1 MTRCAFVATSLLAAF
16 LLADSIHANPASK
29 PAASGPMGPLTPAAA
44 LERFRLL
51 DSHLEIELVAAE
63 PEVID
68 PVSIAFDES
77 GAMWVVEM
85 RDYPWG
91 PRRPG
96 ETADTAEPRSVIK
109 RLVDRDGDGR
119 YETATVFADKLL
131 FPTGLQPWKGGV
143 IVTLAGEV
151 VWMKD
156 SDGDG
161 RADVREVWFTGF
173 SQENSQ
179 LRANHPRLGHDGFVY
194 VANGLRGGKV
204 VPGEVWRRDVKPLD
218 LGSQDFRFD
227 PHTGAYET
235 VSGSGQFGLTF
246 DAFGRRFVCSNRNP
260 GMHIVLESE
269 DLARNPKYA
278 PPAIVHDAGAA
289 AEASRVFPISKAW
302 TTATFHAGQFTAAC
316 GVLAFRGDGLDADG
330 ATRIAN
336 GLTLFTC
343 EPTGNL
349 VHRTKATQLGGS
361 FREEPSSVEQEFLAS
376 DDTWFRPVD
385 LHEGPDGALYVV
397 DMYRAVI
404 EHPEWVPKELQNR
417 SDERA
422 GDDKGRIW
430 RVRRKTASP
439 AAKITP
445 SADSLAD
452 LSPRAGAWEIDTRF
466 RLVNERQGEGSFDTL
481 LALARDATR
490 PVVQARA
497 LRMLDRFEKLTP
509 ALWDEVFPTASGLVR
524 EVLVRLA
531 RRFPQ
536 EVEIA
541 DTLLGHMELAQNRE
555 VLETVLMLGRLDDE
569 RRVRA
574 VPSWTAA
581 LSTSFDDVWIPR
593 AVACAAGDQLPAVL
607 NGALRFENAGQT
619 RSGPH
624 LTVLREIATAVGKRR
639 DIHEARAFLNAWAE
653 VVAGPDEP
661 RPSAEAYGTDHVRAL
676 VAFNAF
682 ADGWS
687 ANPAEF
693 RARLT
698 EAASA
703 DPRIAAARARLATR
717 VREFPAQADAVGPID
732 LERLRYLRWQ
742 EDLAWIEPLVA
753 LTRHE
758 ATSVRL
764 QAVEALSAQSGAP
777 ALIALRDALPGQTPA
792 VRRAIIRAMLANP
805 ERQQGLVAALLE
817 KLVAPTELDAAG
829 MQRLI
834 GHPDPTTR
842 QAAVAIQKSLVP
854 ADREQVLAAYK
865 VSLTMTGDPAKGRV
879 VFEKTCATCH
889 KLDTLGVNV
898 GPDIGDYSRTKSAE
912 ALLADIL
919 QPNRA
924 IDNNY
929 LAYAVLNKSGQ
940 TESGILA
947 ADTAASVTLRQPDG
961 KTLTILKQDI
971 EEIGT
976 SGLSLMPDGMEKSID
991 PSQMADL
998 IAFVRNWRYL
1008 TGEVPKDVRAK

>member
-1 MTRCAFVATSLLAAF
+1 M
-16 LLADSIHANPASK
+16 
-29 PAASGPMGPLTPAAA
+29 
-44 LERFRLL
+44 L
-51 DSHLEIELVAAE
+51 DPDLEIELVAAE
-63 PEVID
+63 PEVVD
-68 PVSIAFDES
+68 PVSIAFDEA
-77 GAMWVVEM
+77 GGMWVVEM

-96 ETADTAEPRSVIK
+96 DTEDKHEPRSIIK
-109 RLVDRDGDGR
+109 RLVDRDGDAR

-131 FPTGLQPWKGGV
+131 FPTGLQPWQGGV

-156 SDGDG
+156 TDGDG
-161 RADVREVWFTGF
+161 RADVREVWFKGF

-179 LRANHPRLGHDGFVY
+179 LRANHPRLGHDGYVY

-204 VPGEVWRRDVKPLD
+204 VPGDVWKREAKPLD

-278 PPAIVHDAGAA
+278 PPAIVQDAGAA
-289 AEASRVFPISKAW
+289 AELSRVFPISKAW

-316 GVLAFRGDGLDADG
+316 GVLAFRGEGLDADG
-330 ATRIAN
+330 ATRMAN

-349 VHRTKATQLGGS
+349 VHRTRATQLGGS
-361 FREEPSSVEQEFLAS
+361 FREQPSTVEREFLAS

-430 RVRRKTASP
+430 CVRRKSTQP
-439 AAKITP
+439 ATKVLVVN
-445 SADSLAD
+445 ADPLAD
-452 LSPRAGAWEIDTRF
+452 LSSAPGAWEIDTRF
-466 RLVNERQGEGSFDTL
+466 RLVTERRGEGSFDTL
-481 LALARDATR
+481 LGLARDKAR

-497 LRMLDRFEKLTP
+497 LRTLDRFEKLTP

-524 EVLVRLA
+524 EVLVRLS

-536 EVEIA
+536 AAEIA
-541 DTLLGHMELAQNRE
+541 DTLLSQMELAENRE
-555 VLETVLMLGRLDDE
+555 VLETVLALGRLDE
-569 RRVRA
+569 SRRAQA
-574 VPSWTAA
+574 VPAWIAA
-581 LSTSFDDVWIPR
+581 LSSAFDDVWIPR

-607 NGALRFENAGQT
+607 NGALPFRITGQT
-619 RSGPH
+619 RCGPH
-624 LTVLREIATAVGKRR
+624 LAVLREIATAVGKRR
-639 DIHEARAFLNAWAE
+639 DANEARAFLTAWAE
-653 VVAGPDEP
+653 LVAGTDES
-661 RPSAEAYGTDHVRAL
+661 RPSADAYGTDHVRAL

-682 ADGWS
+682 AEGWS
-687 ANPAEF
+687 PNPAEF
-693 RARLT
+693 RARVA
-698 EAASA
+698 EAANA
-703 DPRIAAARARLATR
+703 DPRIAAARERLATR

-742 EDLAWIEPLVA
+742 EDPAWIAPLVA

-758 ATSVRL
+758 ATAVRL
-764 QAVEALSAQSGAP
+764 QAVEALSAQSGPP
-777 ALIALRDALPGQTPA
+777 ALTALREALPGQTPA
-792 VRRAIIRAMLANP
+792 VRRAMIRALLADP
-805 ERQQGLVAALLE
+805 ERQRGLVAALLE
-817 KLVAPTELDAAG
+817 KQVAPTEVDAAG
-829 MQRLI
+829 MQRLV

-842 QAAVAIQKSLVP
+842 AAAVAIQKSLVP

-865 VSLTMTGDPAKGRV
+865 VSLTMTGDPAKGRL

-961 KTLTILKQDI
+961 KTLTILKKDI
-971 EEIGT
+971 EEIGS
-976 SGLSLMPDGMEKSID
+976 SGLSLMPDGLEKSID
-991 PSQMADL
+991 PTQMADL
-998 IAFVRNWRYL
+998 MAFVRNWRYL
-1008 TGEVPKDVRAK
+1008 TGEVPRDVRAK